1 MHQQAMFH
9 DDIYDA
15 LKSAIRC
22 LGGTKTVAA
31 RLWPEKTLAGAQ
43 SYLNDC
49 LNSEREAKLD
59 PAQVL
64 LLLKWARDAGCHEA
78 AEYVM
83 QEAGYEK
90 PVPREPQDE
99 LAELLRRYLDAQA
112 LGGALQPKIEELRS
126 KLKAV

>member
-9 DDIYDA
+9 EDIYDA
-15 LKSAIRC
+15 LKSAVKC
-22 LGGTKTVAA
+22 LGGSKAVATKF
-31 RLWPEKTLAGAQ
+31 WPEKTMAAAQ

-64 LLLKWARDAGCHEA
+64 LLLKWAREAGCHEA
-78 AEYVM
+78 AEYM
-83 QEAGYEK
+83 MGQAGYEK
-90 PVPREPQDE
+90 PIPREPQDE
-99 LAELLRRYLDAQA
+99 LADLLRQYLAIQDAT
-112 LGGALQPKIEELRS
+112 GKIQPRIEELRS